1 MNTYYFFCWI
11 ANRSVYECWFLN
23 FSKLPIFLRSLSIEP
38 SLILIS
44 WFLLLCETF
53 TVSVYYWECVIVFAS
68 TWLGYSADRYFEPI
82 SKIGLLNHR
91 HLIFKQVDKMFK
103 ICWLF
108 TLVLTSAVSIYFL
121 NNLQLFLLTLLF
133 ISTFICLF
141 IAYQEAKLECN
152 FIFIKEF
159 RTAYILSLTTTFFMT
174 SKISVYN
181 YNYFIS
187 FIFFLFF
194 YLNNLLYT
202 NIYDLSYDKK
212 LKRAS
217 SLQANEKV
225 INFSIKL
232 CFASIL
238 MIVPIFSIFQNIIT
252 TVACII
258 VLLTNYL
265 LHKKNPK
272 KGIQIDTIYW
282 IVPLFFYFTL
292 KVYNEI

>member
-1 MNTYYFFCWI
+1 
-11 ANRSVYECWFLN
+11 
-23 FSKLPIFLRSLSIEP
+23 
-38 SLILIS
+38 
-44 WFLLLCETF
+44 
-53 TVSVYYWECVIVFAS
+53 
-68 TWLGYSADRYFEPI
+68 
-82 SKIGLLNHR
+82 
-91 HLIFKQVDKMFK
+91 MFK
-103 ICWLF
+103 ICWLI
-108 TLVLTSAVSIYFL
+108 TLVLTTAVSIYFL

-133 ISTFICLF
+133 ISTLICLF
-141 IAYQEAKLECN
+141 IAYQETKLECN

-159 RTAYILSLTTTFFMT
+159 RTAYILSLTTTFFIT
-174 SKISVYN
+174 FKISVYN

-187 FIFFLFF
+187 FIFFLLF

-225 INFSIKL
+225 INISIKL
-232 CFASIL
+232 CYVTIL

-272 KGIQIDTIYW
+272 KGIKIDTIYW
-282 IVPLFFYFTL
+282 IVPLLLYFTL
-292 KVYNEI
+292 KIYNEI

>member
-1 MNTYYFFCWI
+1 M
-11 ANRSVYECWFLN
+11 
-23 FSKLPIFLRSLSIEP
+23 
-38 SLILIS
+38 
-44 WFLLLCETF
+44 
-53 TVSVYYWECVIVFAS
+53 FAS

-82 SKIGLLNHR
+82 PKIGILNDR

-121 NNLQLFLLTLLF
+121 NNLQLFLLILLF

-141 IAYQEAKLECN
+141 IAYQEAKLECK

-159 RTAYILSLTTTFFMT
+159 RTAYILSLTTTFFLNF
-174 SKISVYN
+174 KISVYN
-181 YNYFIS
+181 FNYFIS
-187 FIFFLFF
+187 FFFFLLF

-217 SLQANEKV
+217 SLQANEKI
-225 INFSIKL
+225 INLSIKL
-232 CFASIL
+232 CYASIL
-238 MIVPIFSIFQNIIT
+238 VIIPIFSIFQNIIT

-265 LHKKNPK
+265 LHKKNLK
-272 KGIQIDTIYW
+272 KGSQIDTIYW
-282 IVPLFFYFTL
+282 IVPLLLYFTL
-292 KVYNEI
+292 KIYNEI

>member
-1 MNTYYFFCWI
+1 
-11 ANRSVYECWFLN
+11 
-23 FSKLPIFLRSLSIEP
+23 
-38 SLILIS
+38 
-44 WFLLLCETF
+44 
-53 TVSVYYWECVIVFAS
+53 VFAS